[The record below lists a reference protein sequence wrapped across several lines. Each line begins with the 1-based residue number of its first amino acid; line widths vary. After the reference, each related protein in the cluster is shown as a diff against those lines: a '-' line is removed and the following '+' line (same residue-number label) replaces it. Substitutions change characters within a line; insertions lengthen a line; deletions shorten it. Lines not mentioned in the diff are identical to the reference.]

1 MPRHTDVFFSPEV
14 IPLFPYFVLFG
25 RIIPMYAAMAMMGI
39 LISGWYLCR
48 SAKRR
53 GMDENDVII
62 LGLIVCIGVFL
73 GGHLLYALVN
83 YNTLPEIF
91 RQTSWK
97 GLLEAL
103 RISFSGS
110 VFYGGLG
117 GGILAAVI
125 DRRIRKK
132 PLTPYADLLAPAAPL
147 FHGFARI
154 GCFLGGCCYGI
165 PCSVGFIYTR
175 SLFPEA
181 DGVRR
186 FPVQLLEAAFDF
198 ALFLLL
204 HRLSR
209 REKWRGALL
218 PLYLLLYSAFRFGDE
233 FLRGDTVRGIW
244 WGLSTSQW
252 ISIPLFLCAALLL
265 FRWARRGRAAGDI
278 HARTHTS
285 P

>member
-1 MPRHTDVFFSPEV
+1 
-14 IPLFPYFVLFG
+14 
-25 RIIPMYAAMAMMGI
+25 MYTVMAVAGI
-39 LISGWYLCR
+39 LVSGAYLCR
-48 SAKRR
+48 SARRR
-53 GMDENDVII
+53 GMDDNDAII
-62 LGLIVCIGVFL
+62 LGLIVCVGIFF

-83 YNTLPEIF
+83 FPTLPELF

-117 GGILAAVI
+117 GGIAAAAI
-125 DRRIRKK
+125 DRKLRNK
-132 PLTPYADLLAPAAPL
+132 PFAPYADLMAPAAPL
-147 FHGFARI
+147 FHAFARV

-165 PCSVGFIYTR
+165 PCPVGFVYTH
-175 SLFPEA
+175 SLTPAA

-186 FPVQLLEAAFDF
+186 FPVQLLEAAFEL

-204 HRLSR
+204 HRLSL

-218 PLYLLLYSAFRFGDE
+218 PLYLLLYAIFRFGDE
-233 FLRGDTVRGIW
+233 FLRGDGVRGIF

-252 ISIPLFLCAALLL
+252 ISIGVFLCSAILLL
-265 FRWARRGRAAGDI
+265 RHKHRQTADI
-278 HARTHTS
+278 
-285 P
+285 